1 MRKIKIDKDYTLTN
15 DLILDLI
22 NKHSTEKS
30 RLEKLLRYYNNE
42 NDKINNR
49 VYKNKNK
56 PQNRLSHPYAQY
68 ITDTAVGYLLGK
80 PIAYTTEDEKLLE
93 ELADIF
99 KYNDEADNNTTLAKM
114 ASIYGYAYEIM
125 YIDKYAKP
133 RFKAIDPSQLIVCY
147 DNTLEEN
154 IILAIRYY
162 DEIVRV
168 NDEDETITRLEIYT
182 KPVENDKGQI
192 VANGKIIRGTI
203 ENDNVTLSDEEDCY
217 FDDIPVNVYVNN
229 DELYGDFEKVISLID
244 AYDQSQSD
252 TANDFELFTNCMLIV
267 NGELI
272 DEEQAQNLSD
282 INVIQFLNSDSDAK
296 YLIKNIQDTALE
308 NYKNRL
314 NEDIHRFS
322 FVPNMA
328 DENFSNNASG
338 VAMKFKLMGLESLI
352 SVKESKFKK
361 GLMRRIELLCA
372 YTKMKNNSDYS
383 YLGIEPVFTRN
394 APNNEL
400 ELSQIMQN
408 LTGILSEETI
418 IGMSP
423 RVSDIQAEIDKKETE
438 ANKGYE
444 NYENLGVENAKEE

>member
-1 MRKIKIDKDYTLTN
+1 MRKFKIDKDCILTES
-15 DLILDLI
+15 LILDLI
-22 NKHSTEKS
+22 DKHSTEKS

-56 PQNRLSHPYAQY
+56 PKNRLSHPYAQY

-80 PIAYTTEDEKLLE
+80 PVAYATEDKNLLE
-93 ELADIF
+93 AMTDIF
-99 KYNDEADNNTTLAKM
+99 RYNDEADNNTTLAKM

-125 YIDKYAKP
+125 YLDKNAKP
-133 RFKAIDPSQLIVCY
+133 RFKAIDPSELIVCY

-154 IILAIRYY
+154 IVLAIRYY
-162 DEIVRV
+162 DEVVRN
-168 NDEDETITRLEIYT
+168 NDLEETVTRLEVYT
-182 KPVENDKGQI
+182 KPTENDKGEI
-192 VANGKIIRGTI
+192 IANGKIIRGTI
-203 ENDNVTLSDEEDCY
+203 RLESITLEDEEDYY
-217 FDDIPVNVYVNN
+217 FNDIPVNVYINN
-229 DELYGDFEKVISLID
+229 DELYGDFEKVLSLID

-252 TANDFELFTNCMLIV
+252 TANDFELFTNCMLVI

-272 DEEQAQNLSD
+272 DDEQAENLND
-282 INVIQFLNSDSDAK
+282 VNLIQFLNSDSDAK
-296 YLIKNIQDTALE
+296 YLIKDIQDTALE

-322 FVPNMA
+322 FVPNMS

-338 VAMKFKLMGLESLI
+338 IAMKFKLMGLENLI
-352 SVKESKFKK
+352 GVKEAKFKK

-372 YTKMKNNSDYS
+372 YIKMKNNSDYS
-383 YLGIEPVFTRN
+383 YLAIEPIFTRN
-394 APNNEL
+394 TPNNEL

-423 RVSDIQAEIDKKETE
+423 RVSDIQAEIERKEKE
-438 ANKGYE
+438 ANKLYE
-444 NYENLGVENAKEE
+444 DDYSELGEINE

>member
-1 MRKIKIDKDYTLTN
+1 MRKFKIDKDYTLTN

-80 PIAYTTEDEKLLE
+80 PVAYTTEDKNLLE
-93 ELADIF
+93 AMTDIF
-99 KYNDEADNNTTLAKM
+99 RYNDESDNNTTLAKM

-125 YIDKYAKP
+125 YLDKNARP
-133 RFKAIDPSQLIVCY
+133 RFKAIDPSELIVCY

-154 IILAIRYY
+154 IVLAIRYY
-162 DEIVRV
+162 DEVVRN
-168 NDEDETITRLEIYT
+168 NDLEETVTRLEVYT
-182 KPVENDKGQI
+182 KPTENDKGEI
-192 VANGKIIRGTI
+192 IANGKIIRGTI
-203 ENDNVTLSDEEDCY
+203 RLESIKLEDEEDYY
-217 FDDIPVNVYVNN
+217 FNDIPVNVYINN
-229 DELYGDFEKVISLID
+229 DELYGDFEKVLSLID

-252 TANDFELFTNCMLIV
+252 TANDFELFTNCMLVI

-272 DEEQAQNLSD
+272 DDEQAENLND
-282 INVIQFLNSDSDAK
+282 VNLIQFLNSDSDAK
-296 YLIKNIQDTALE
+296 YLIKDIQDTALE

-322 FVPNMA
+322 FVPNMS

-338 VAMKFKLMGLESLI
+338 IAMKFKLMGLENLI
-352 SVKESKFKK
+352 GVKEAKFKK

-372 YTKMKNNSDYS
+372 YAKMKNNSDYS
-383 YLGIEPVFTRN
+383 YLAIEPVFTRN
-394 APNNEL
+394 TPNNEL

-423 RVSDIQAEIDKKETE
+423 RVSDIQAEIERKEKE
-438 ANKGYE
+438 ANKLYE
-444 NYENLGVENAKEE
+444 DDYSELGEMNE

>member
-22 NKHSTEKS
+22 DKHSTEKS

-42 NDKINNR
+42 NDKISNR

-80 PIAYTTEDEKLLE
+80 PIAYTTEDKKLLE

-125 YIDKYAKP
+125 YIDKFAKP

-203 ENDNVTLSDEEDCY
+203 EDDNVILSDEEACY
-217 FDDIPVNVYVNN
+217 FDDIPVNVYINN

-252 TANDFELFTNCMLIV
+252 TANDFELFTNCMLVV

-272 DEEQAQNLSD
+272 DDEQTKDLND
-282 INVIQFLNSDSDAK
+282 INLIQFLNSDSDAK
-296 YLIKNIQDTALE
+296 YLIKDIQDTALE

-322 FVPNMA
+322 FVPNMS
-328 DENFSNNASG
+328 DTEFSSNASG
-338 VAMKFKLMGLESLI
+338 VAMKFKLMGLENLVG
-352 SVKESKFKK
+352 VKESKFKK

-383 YLGIEPVFTRN
+383 YLAIEPVFTRN
-394 APNNEL
+394 TPNNEL

-423 RVSDIQAEIDKKETE
+423 RVSDIQAEIEKKENE
-438 ANKGYE
+438 ANKLYE
-444 NYENLGVENAKEE
+444 DNYSELGVADEE

>member
-22 NKHSTEKS
+22 EKHSEEKS
-30 RLEKLLRYYNNE
+30 RLEKLLKYYNNK
-42 NDKINNR
+42 NDKISNR

-56 PQNRLSHPYAQY
+56 PKNRLSHPYAQY

-80 PIAYTTEDEKLLE
+80 PIAYTTEDKKLLE
-93 ELADIF
+93 EITDIF

-125 YIDKYAKP
+125 YIDKFAKP

-168 NDEDETITRLEIYT
+168 NDKDEKMTRLEIYT
-182 KPVENDKGQI
+182 KPIENDKGQI
-192 VANGKIIRGTI
+192 IANGKIIRGTI
-203 ENDNVTLSDEEDCY
+203 EDNNITLSDEEDCY
-217 FDDIPVNVYVNN
+217 FDDIPVNVYINN

-252 TANDFELFTNCMLIV
+252 TANDFELFTNCMLVV

-272 DEEQAQNLSD
+272 DDEQAKDLND
-282 INVIQFLNSDSDAK
+282 INLIQFLNSDSDAK
-296 YLIKNIQDTALE
+296 YLIKDIQDTALE

-322 FVPNMA
+322 FVPNMS
-328 DENFSNNASG
+328 DESFSNNASG
-338 VAMKFKLMGLESLI
+338 VAMKFKLMGLENLVG
-352 SVKESKFKK
+352 VKESKFKK

-383 YLGIEPVFTRN
+383 YLAIEPVFTRN
-394 APNNEL
+394 TPNNEL

-423 RVSDIQAEIDKKETE
+423 RVSDIQAEIKKKENE
-438 ANKGYE
+438 ANKLYE
-444 NYENLGVENAKEE
+444 DNYSELGDIDAE